1 MILIGLSGSIGMGKS
16 ATSNMFREAGIPVYD
31 ADAAVH
37 RLYSGVAVEP
47 IAAIFP
53 SAIAE
58 GKVDRTILSK
68 LVLTDKSALRRLE
81 EVVHPLVGADRA
93 EFLNRCRA
101 KNAAACVFDVP
112 LLFET
117 GGDRN
122 VDVIVVVSASPA
134 EQERRVL
141 ARADM
146 TVEKFHAIRSK
157 QMPDADKKS
166 RAHYVID
173 SGRGFDYAR
182 RQVISLL
189 LALGI

>member
-16 ATSNMFREAGIPVYD
+16 ATSKMFREAGIPVYD

-37 RLYSGVAVEP
+37 RLYSGAAVEP
-47 IAAIFP
+47 IAAMFP
-53 SAIAE
+53 SAIVE

-68 LVLTDKSALRRLE
+68 LVLADKSELRRLE

-93 EFLNRCRA
+93 EFLNRCRGQ
-101 KNAAACVFDVP
+101 NAAACIFDVP

-141 ARADM
+141 ARPDM
-146 TVEKFHAIRSK
+146 TMEKFHAIRSK

-182 RQVISLL
+182 RQVRDLL

>member
-16 ATSNMFREAGIPVYD
+16 ATSKMFREAGIPVYD

-37 RLYSGVAVEP
+37 RLYSGIAVGP
-47 IAAIFP
+47 ISAIFP